1 MNGGVIMN
9 DFDTVEVFE
18 IEGGLLLI
26 FEFQDKIIH
35 ATMIFG
41 YYNPSIIRERF
52 GIPKTVPIYVNP
64 NSEFWG
70 GYQI

>member
-1 MNGGVIMN
+1 MN
-9 DFDTVEVFE
+9 DYDTVEVFE

-26 FEFQDKIIH
+26 FEFQNKIIH

-41 YYNPSIIRERF
+41 YFTTSKIRERF

-64 NSEFWG
+64 DYEFWG
-70 GYQI
+70 GYEI